1 MGKQMKS
8 KNVFW
13 IYFGMSVCSLLSFA
27 IPVLNN
33 VLPNVLIAVTF
44 AIGISIIKIGKTR
57 TNKHQTLLNDRY
69 EVLLVLFLLFQTL
82 IETYLYQIKS
92 EKTVFFNNTSQLFA
106 HMWDNYFWIIILATV
121 ILFSAILIW
130 TAIQA
135 IKIALQDH
143 KIEQD
148 VVTLTILPTKSNAL
162 LENNVKFYQSLKW
175 RIFKRGKFP
184 PLF

>member
-1 MGKQMKS
+1 
-8 KNVFW
+8 
-13 IYFGMSVCSLLSFA
+13 
-27 IPVLNN
+27 
-33 VLPNVLIAVTF
+33 
-44 AIGISIIKIGKTR
+44 
-57 TNKHQTLLNDRY
+57 
-69 EVLLVLFLLFQTL
+69 
-82 IETYLYQIKS
+82 
-92 EKTVFFNNTSQLFA
+92 
-106 HMWDNYFWIIILATV
+106 MWDNYFWIIILATV

-162 LENNVKFYQSLKW
+162 LENKVKFYQSLKW